1 MGSFEKLRRETEGRP
16 EKKEKRGENRDEGE
30 KDRRRVIRPLKP
42 ELATRDAPPPWY
54 TVKPGQ
60 GNITTGLCHKK
71 ETVGPK

>member
-1 MGSFEKLRRETEGRP
+1 MRART
-16 EKKEKRGENRDEGE
+16 DT
-30 KDRRRVIRPLKP
+30 RVIRPLKP